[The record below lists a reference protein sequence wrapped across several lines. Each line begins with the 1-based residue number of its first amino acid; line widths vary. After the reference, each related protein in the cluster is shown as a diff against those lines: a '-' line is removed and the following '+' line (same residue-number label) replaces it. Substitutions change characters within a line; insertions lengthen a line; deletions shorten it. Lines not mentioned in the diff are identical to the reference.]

1 MPSEDTGPASRAEP
15 PRAALQSLTRSDLIE
30 RGRLLGEATW
40 NLGISRWFWPEGVAL
55 LGLADFALAAGS
67 DHGDHGDS
75 SEGTH
80 GSDHGDSTGGGL
92 ARVRAWA
99 DAMLAS
105 DRPVGHVN
113 DLAPAAAALTAGIDA
128 VRLAR
133 FVEWARCA
141 PRSASGA
148 IEHWKDGLWAD
159 TMYMVGVLFARLAAA
174 TGDAGLLDEAI
185 QQYLLH
191 AQVLQDDRSGLFA
204 HGSHRGETLW
214 NFWGRANAWAA
225 LTAVEILRA
234 GNAGNAAS
242 DPTASHATAAATT
255 AAAAAEAVGHATST
269 HLTEVHQRL
278 ETQLNSLAACQP
290 AQGVWD
296 VLVDGRP
303 ETTGIVETSAA
314 AGIAA
319 AMIRFAVPHDDPAQT
334 PLGSAGHLALR
345 GALAYM
351 GDDGCLGG
359 VSDGTI
365 LQLLPFG
372 YAVIRS
378 DRPQLW
384 GQGLALAA
392 IAAALEAPAPPA
404 LEAHDAARGPQ
415 E

>member
-15 PRAALQSLTRSDLIE
+15 PREALRSLTRSDLVE
-30 RGRLLGEATW
+30 RGRRLTAATW
-40 NLGISRWFWPEGVAL
+40 SLGISRWFWPEGVAL

-67 DHGDHGDS
+67 DHGDS

-80 GSDHGDSTGGGL
+80 GSDHGDSTGGNDGL

-113 DLAPAAAALTAGIDA
+113 DLAPAAAALTAGIDPL
-128 VRLAR
+128 RLAR
-133 FVEWARCA
+133 FIEWARCA

-159 TMYMVGVLFARLAAA
+159 TMYMVGVLFARLGAAN
-174 TGDAGLLDEAI
+174 GDTGLLDEAAE
-185 QQYLLH
+185 QYLLH

-225 LTAVEILRA
+225 LTAVEILEA
-234 GNAGNAAS
+234 GRSLGGL
-242 DPTASHATAAATT
+242 TGATR
-255 AAAAAEAVGHATST
+255 ELT
-269 HLTEVHQRL
+269 HLAEVHQRL
-278 ETQLNSLAACQP
+278 ETQLKSLAACQP
-290 AQGVWD
+290 PHGVWD
-296 VLVDGRP
+296 VLVDGQP

-319 AMIRFAVPHDDPAQT
+319 AMIRFAGPHDSGSAQS
-334 PLGSAGHLALR
+334 PLGAAGHLALR

-404 LEAHDAARGPQ
+404 LEAPVPAPLETHDAAQGPQ

>member
-15 PRAALQSLTRSDLIE
+15 PREALQSLTRSDLIE
-30 RGRLLGEATW
+30 RGRRLSAATW

-67 DHGDHGDS
+67 DHGDS

-80 GSDHGDSTGGGL
+80 GSDDHSDSTGDGDGNGL
-92 ARVRAWA
+92 ARVRTWA

-225 LTAVEILRA
+225 LTAVEILEA
-234 GNAGNAAS
+234 GRNLGGL
-242 DPTASHATAAATT
+242 TGATR
-255 AAAAAEAVGHATST
+255 ELT
-269 HLTEVHQRL
+269 HLSEVHQRL

-290 AQGVWD
+290 PTASG
-296 VLVDGRP
+296 
-303 ETTGIVETSAA
+303 TS
-314 AGIAA
+314 
-319 AMIRFAVPHDDPAQT
+319 
-334 PLGSAGHLALR
+334 S
-345 GALAYM
+345 
-351 GDDGCLGG
+351 
-359 VSDGTI
+359 
-365 LQLLPFG
+365 
-372 YAVIRS
+372 
-378 DRPQLW
+378 
-384 GQGLALAA
+384 
-392 IAAALEAPAPPA
+392 
-404 LEAHDAARGPQ
+404 
-415 E
+415 